1 MAVQLPNFHPL
12 RADLP
17 DAAAMM
23 EFGNLLKMCAFC
35 EQEVQTVDL
44 DQIFLNPALWF
55 RNWPLLRSDARHW
68 PEPERNFVIEC
79 IRELP
84 ISPFEAP
91 CCHVLIGFLRGGW

>member
-35 EQEVQTVDL
+35 EQEVQTVDF
-44 DQIFLNPALWF
+44 DQMFLNPALWF
-55 RNWPLLRSDARHW
+55 RNRPFSDQLRATGQNLSAM
-68 PEPERNFVIEC
+68 
-79 IRELP
+79 
-84 ISPFEAP
+84 
-91 CCHVLIGFLRGGW
+91 

>member
-35 EQEVQTVDL
+35 EQEVQTVDF
-44 DQIFLNPALWF
+44 DQIFLNRFGTGPFSDQMRATG
-55 RNWPLLRSDARHW
+55 RNLSAIL
-68 PEPERNFVIEC
+68 
-79 IRELP
+79 
-84 ISPFEAP
+84 
-91 CCHVLIGFLRGGW
+91 